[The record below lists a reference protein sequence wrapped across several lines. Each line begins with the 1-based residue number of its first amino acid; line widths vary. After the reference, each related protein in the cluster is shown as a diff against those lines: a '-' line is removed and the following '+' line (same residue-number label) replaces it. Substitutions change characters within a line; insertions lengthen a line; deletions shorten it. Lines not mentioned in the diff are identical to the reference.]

1 MLALLLG
8 SVLAY
13 QQCNNVTSCLLQ
25 VNGTRPLIKLVG
37 TLPLGGVGYAFTT
50 TDCMRGLI
58 ALDEPCQ
65 CQNSTLWA
73 TSGSNSYY
81 CYSSG
86 NWALRDYAYSTMHFC
101 KNQNGINTFSLLN
114 SSTHTQ
120 CACFDPVSGNLGTA
134 TIKEPVCKEGY
145 SQHKP
150 CPSTDGTGDNAAVL
164 GKYTGAT
171 LKAILDLSPWYYN
184 PMDAFP
190 KCACGSED
198 CTASPALGYYGAD
211 DRPYC
216 QADINHCSEYKICP
230 KGVFTPKDKF
240 AQQKCE
246 CGFDSCYAGTKCESK
261 VIDGL
266 KEFVCTLGGQSSNL
280 GLMVKRMAGSATMGF
295 VFAIVAFVFLIF
307 IMLFSTLTCCKVN
320 KK

>member
-13 QQCNNVTSCLLQ
+13 QQCNNVTSCFLQ
-25 VNGTRPLIKLVG
+25 VNGSRPLIKLVG
-37 TLPLGGVGYAFTT
+37 TLPLGGFGYAFTT

-58 ALDEPCQ
+58 ALDENCE
-65 CQNSTLWA
+65 CQNSTLSA
-73 TSGSNSYY
+73 SGSTGYY

-86 NWALRDYAYSTMHFC
+86 NWAQKDARSYGEHFC

-114 SSTHTQ
+114 SSSHTQ
-120 CACFDPVSGNLGTA
+120 CKCFDPISGRTA
-134 TIKEPVCKEGY
+134 TASITEPVCKEGD

-150 CPSTDGTGDNAAVL
+150 CPSTDGTGDNALVL
-164 GKYTGAT
+164 AKLTGAT
-171 LKAILDLSPWYYN
+171 LKAVLDLSPWYYN
-184 PMDAFP
+184 PADAFP
-190 KCACGSED
+190 RCSCGTTD
-198 CTASPALGYYGAD
+198 CRASPAIGTSGGE

-216 QADINHCSEYKICP
+216 QAEINHCSKYKICP

-240 AQQKCE
+240 AQQNCE
-246 CGFDSCYAGTKCESK
+246 CGESSCYAGTKCESK

-266 KEFVCTLGGQSSNL
+266 KQFVCTLEGRSSNFGFL
-280 GLMVKRMAGSATMGF
+280 VKTMAGSAGLGF
-295 VFAIVAFVFLIF
+295 VFALVAFVFMICLI
-307 IMLFSTLTCCKVN
+307 IFSTLTFCKVN